1 MAIMGTHGIK
11 LEKLA
16 DMRKYCKPDI
26 KGVISKQKIR
36 QKRKIFVAFTFCP

>member
-26 KGVISKQKIR
+26 KEIM
-36 QKRKIFVAFTFCP
+36 RK

>member
-16 DMRKYCKPDI
+16 DMRKYCKPDFRQ
-26 KGVISKQKIR
+26 SKLNDEAKCGKKQG
-36 QKRKIFVAFTFCP
+36 TEGN

>member
-16 DMRKYCKPDI
+16 DMRKYCKPDFRKGI
-26 KGVISKQKIR
+26 KNEILCFNFWNMDKS
-36 QKRKIFVAFTFCP
+36 T

>member
-16 DMRKYCKPDI
+16 DMRKYCKPAFRKEI
-26 KGVISKQKIR
+26 KHEIYI
-36 QKRKIFVAFTFCP
+36 KRL

>member
-16 DMRKYCKPDI
+16 DMRKYCKPQFI
-26 KGVISKQKIR
+26 SPPIEVGV
-36 QKRKIFVAFTFCP
+36 FLLTA